1 MATARPTVSVYSS
14 DDPGAKTGSVA
25 MPAVLQ
31 SPLRPDL
38 VRLVHTG
45 ISKNKRQAYA
55 LSHRSGYQTAAESW
69 GTGRAVARIPRAP
82 GGGTHRSGQ
91 GTFGNMCR
99 GGGMFNPTKVW
110 RRWHRHVNTTQKRHA
125 IASALAAS
133 SLPPL
138 VMARGHRIDDVSELP
153 LVVSDGAQSVSKTKQ
168 ALELLEGL
176 GCGNELSKVAASKK
190 LRSGKGKMRD
200 RKYTM
205 RKGPLVIYGEDSGI
219 TRALRNLPGVES
231 THVDRMNLLQL
242 APGGNFGRFVI
253 WTEEAF
259 KKLSQLYGDAGNA
272 SEEKKGYHLPRAMMT
287 NADVARIINSDEIQ
301 SVVLPAKEKPKMYG
315 AKKNALKN
323 KKVMFKLNP
332 AAKTRGAL
340 LKRSLTPGTK
350 EDETMKKKK
359 AKTAAAIKAH
369 HKASKV
375 FYSKMMKAYADATAA
390 KKEVAAEENAEE
402 EE

>member
-1 MATARPTVSVYSS
+1 
-14 DDPGAKTGSVA
+14 
-25 MPAVLQ
+25 MPAVLACG
-31 SPLRPDL
+31 LRPDL

-125 IASALAAS
+125 MASALAAS

-153 LVVSDGAQSVSKTKQ
+153 LVVSDGAQSIQKTKQ
-168 ALELLEGL
+168 ALELLEGV
-176 GCGNELSKVAASKK
+176 GAGNELSKVAQSKK

-200 RKYTM
+200 RKYTQ
-205 RKGPLVIYGEDSGI
+205 RRGPLVIYGEDSGI
-219 TRALRNLPGVES
+219 SRALRNLPGVDS
-231 THVDRMNLLQL
+231 CHVDRMNLLQL

-259 KKLSQLYGDAGNA
+259 KKLEPLFGDGANDA
-272 SEEKKGYHLPRAMMT
+272 EEKKGYRLPRAMMT

-301 SVVLPAKEKPKMYG
+301 SVVTAAKTAPKKFG
-315 AKKNALKN
+315 KKTNALKN
-323 KKVMFKLNP
+323 KKAMFKLNP
-332 AAKTRGAL
+332 ASKTKSAL
-340 LKRSLTPGTK
+340 GKRSATAGTK
-350 EDETMKKKK
+350 ENESAKKCK
-359 AKTAAAIKAH
+359 AASAAATKKH

-375 FYSKMMKAYADATAA
+375 FYSKMMKAYSDAG
-390 KKEVAAEENAEE
+390 KKPEAEAEGGDDE
-402 EE
+402 E

>member
-14 DDPGAKTGSVA
+14 DEPSEKSGSVA
-25 MPAVLQ
+25 MPAVLT

-99 GGGMFNPTKVW
+99 GGGMFNPTKIW

-125 IASALAAS
+125 LASALAAS

-138 VMARGHRIDDVSELP
+138 VMARGHRIDDVTELP
-153 LVVSDGAQSVSKTKQ
+153 LVVSDSAQSVSKTSK

-205 RKGPLVIYGEDSGI
+205 RRGPLVIYAEDSGI

-231 THVDRMNLLQL
+231 AHVDRMNLLQL

-253 WTEEAF
+253 WTEGAF
-259 KKLSQLYGDAGNA
+259 KRLSQLFGDADNA
-272 SEEKKGYHLPRAMMT
+272 SEEKKGYHLPRALMT

-301 SVVLPAKEKPKMYG
+301 SVVLPAKEKAKTYG
-315 AKKNALKN
+315 KKKNALKN

-332 AAKTRGAL
+332 ASKTSSSL
-340 LKRSLTPGTK
+340 LKRSLTAGTK
-350 EDETMKKKK
+350 ENETMKKKK
-359 AKTAAAIKAH
+359 AKTAAATKAH

-375 FYSKMMKAYADATAA
+375 FYSKMMKAYSDATA
-390 KKEVAAEENAEE
+390 KKPEEAEEAAAEEE
-402 EE
+402 

>member
-1 MATARPTVSVYSS
+1 
-14 DDPGAKTGSVA
+14 
-25 MPAVLQ
+25 MPAVLS

-125 IASALAAS
+125 IATALAAS

-138 VMARGHRIDDVSELP
+138 VMARGHRIDDVAELP
-153 LVVSDGAQSVSKTKQ
+153 LVVSDGAQSIGKTKQ

-176 GCGNELSKVAASKK
+176 GCGNELSKIAASKK

-205 RKGPLVIYGEDSGI
+205 RRGPLVIYAEDSGI
-219 TRALRNLPGVES
+219 SRALRNLPGVES
-231 THVDRMNLLQL
+231 AHVDRMNLLEL

-259 KKLSQLYGDAGNA
+259 KKLSQLYGDDGNA

-287 NADVARIINSDEIQ
+287 NADVARIINSDEVQ

-323 KKVMFKLNP
+323 KKAMFKLNP
-332 AAKTRGAL
+332 AAKTKSAL
-340 LKRSLTPGTK
+340 LKRSLTAGSK
-350 EDETMKKKK
+350 ENAIMKTKK
-359 AKTAAAIKAH
+359 AKTASEAKKH

-375 FYSKMMKAYADATAA
+375 YYGKMMKAYTDATAK
-390 KKEVAAEENAEE
+390 KKEDEPNAEE

>member
-1 MATARPTVSVYSS
+1 
-14 DDPGAKTGSVA
+14 
-25 MPAVLQ
+25 MPAVLS

-55 LSHRSGYQTAAESW
+55 MSHRSGYQTAAESW

-125 IASALAAS
+125 IATALAAS

-153 LVVSDGAQSVSKTKQ
+153 LVISDSAQSISKTKQ

-219 TRALRNLPGVES
+219 TRALRNLPGVDS
-231 THVDRMNLLQL
+231 CHVERMNLLQL
-242 APGGNFGRFVI
+242 APGGNFGRLCI

-259 KKLSQLYGDAGNA
+259 KKLETLFGSFDNA
-272 SEEKKGYHLPRAMMT
+272 AAEKKGYHLPRAMMT

-301 SVVLPAKEKPKMYG
+301 SVVNAAKTAPKMYG
-315 AKKNALKN
+315 KKKNALKN
-323 KKVMFKLNP
+323 KKAMFKLNP
-332 AAKTRGAL
+332 AAKTKGAL
-340 LKRSLTPGTK
+340 FKRTSTPGTK
-350 EDETMKKKK
+350 ENESAKKRK
-359 AKTAAAIKAH
+359 ATHLAAAKKH
-369 HKASKV
+369 HKASKG
-375 FYSKMMKAYADATAA
+375 FFSKMMKAFTDAT
-390 KKEVAAEENAEE
+390 KKPEAAAEAAGGDEE
-402 EE
+402 

>member
-1 MATARPTVSVYSS
+1 VSVYSS
-14 DDPGAKTGSVA
+14 DNPSEKSGSVA
-25 MPAVLQ
+25 MPAVLGC
-31 SPLRPDL
+31 PLRPDL
-38 VRLVHTG
+38 VRYVHTG
-45 ISKNKRQAYA
+45 IAKNRRQAYA

-125 IASALAAS
+125 VASALAAS

-153 LVVSDGAQSVSKTKQ
+153 LVVSDGAQGLGKTKQ

-205 RKGPLVIYGEDSGI
+205 RRGPLVVYAEDSGI

-231 THVDRMNLLQL
+231 AHVDRLNLLQL

-259 KKLSQLYGDAGNA
+259 KKLSTMYGDEGNA
-272 SEEKKGYHLPRAMMT
+272 SEEKKGYRLPRAMMT
-287 NADVARIINSDEIQ
+287 NADVARIINSDEVQ
-301 SVVLPAKEKPKMYG
+301 SVVLPAKDKPKMYG

-323 KKVMFKLNP
+323 KKAMFKLNP
-332 AAKTRGAL
+332 ASKTKDNLR
-340 LKRSLTPGTK
+340 KRSLQAGTK
-350 EDETMKKKK
+350 ESDAMKKKK
-359 AKTAAAIKAH
+359 AKTAAATKSH

-375 FYSKMMKAYADATAA
+375 FYNKMMKAYTEASAPKKDEEADANDD
-390 KKEVAAEENAEE
+390 E
-402 EE
+402 

>member
-1 MATARPTVSVYSS
+1 
-14 DDPGAKTGSVA
+14 
-25 MPAVLQ
+25 MPAVLT

-38 VRLVHTG
+38 VRYVHTG
-45 ISKNKRQAYA
+45 ISKNRRQAYA

-82 GGGTHRSGQ
+82 GGGTHRCGQ

-125 IASALAAS
+125 MASALAAS

-153 LVVSDGAQSVSKTKQ
+153 LVVGDGAQSITKTKA

-176 GCGNELSKVAASKK
+176 GCGAELTKVARSKK
-190 LRSGKGKMRD
+190 LRAGTGKMRD
-200 RKYTM
+200 RKYTQ
-205 RKGPLVIYGEDSGI
+205 RRGPLVVYAEDSGI

-231 THVDRMNLLQL
+231 ANVDRLNLLQM

-253 WTEEAF
+253 FTEGAF
-259 KKLSQLYGDAGNA
+259 NKLAGMYGDADNSGD
-272 SEEKKGYHLPRAMMT
+272 KTGYRLPRAMMT

-301 SVVLPAKEKPKMYG
+301 SVVKPAKTAQKTFGK
-315 AKKNALKN
+315 KKNCLKN
-323 KKVMFKLNP
+323 KKAMFKLNP
-332 AAKTRGAL
+332 AAKTKAAL
-340 LKRSLTPGTK
+340 RKRTATKGTK
-350 EDETMKKKK
+350 ENESA
-359 AKTAAAIKAH
+359 AKRTKAH
-369 HKASKV
+369 EAENKKHHKGSKA
-375 FYSKMMKAYADATAA
+375 FYSAMMKAYESAG
-390 KKEVAAEENAEE
+390 KKEEAPAADGDEE
-402 EE
+402 